1 MARKPYPTDVTDEQ
15 WAFVEPYLTL
25 MRTDAPQRH
34 HHLRDVLNALFW
46 LVRTGGQWRMMPN
59 DMPPWHAVYE
69 QARRWMEA
77 GVFEMITHDLRVAKR
92 VLKEGRKPEPTAA
105 IVDGRTLRSTPE
117 SGARAGY
124 DGHKRTNGSKVHLA
138 VDTLG
143 NLLSA
148 RVTPAD
154 VQERTEVGAVL
165 ADAQDDTGGTIR
177 KAYVDQGYTGEQAR
191 MGAASSG
198 VELEVVKA
206 PEAKRGF
213 LLLPRR
219 WVVER
224 TISWIARF
232 RRLSRDFER
241 LPEVLRGLHFVAFA
255 CLLLRHACG
264 SS

>member
-25 MRTDAPQRH
+25 IRTDAPQRH
-34 HHLRDVLNALFW
+34 HDLRDVLNALFW

-77 GVFEMITHDLRVAKR
+77 GVFEAITHDLRVAKR

-105 IVDGRTLRSTPE
+105 LVDGRTLRSTPE

-154 VQERTEVGAVL
+154 VQERAEVGAVL
-165 ADAQDDTGGTIR
+165 KDAQDDTGGTIR
-177 KAYVDQGYTGEQAR
+177 HAYVDQGYTGER
-191 MGAASSG
+191 AASDAAKAG
-198 VELEVVKA
+198 VVLEVVRA

-241 LPEVLRGLHFVAFA
+241 LPQVLRGLHFVAFA